1 MRFDHYALYDEITEQ
16 LRAWTR
22 KFPGMCRLS
31 SIGKT
36 REGRDIH
43 LLTVTAGGDPAEKPG
58 LLVDGNLHS
67 GEVAS
72 SMAVM
77 YILDRWLS
85 AYKRDP
91 EITRM
96 LRENTVYAIPRI
108 NADAAE
114 VYLTTPR
121 TLRGSTEP
129 YYPEESGLQPQD
141 LDGDGEIRQM
151 LVRNDAGQWKK
162 CPDHENILLPRKPEE
177 TGGTWYTLLPEG
189 LFSGDEAARKELRA
203 ARPREDLDPNRQFP
217 FAWKKDYP
225 DPDRPTSGPEPLHDA
240 EVRALYDFVMSR
252 PNIAAHMNF
261 HTYGGLH
268 ISPAVFCPDE
278 KTDPDDA
285 KTMLRLGRSMRAATG
300 YRSEGIFPPD
310 AEDIAPGSYTT
321 WAYYERGIMS
331 FVTEL
336 WDFHFQ
342 ADPDRPE
349 NWSMFFSE
357 SDEQTLREAETAQ
370 AWDARVNGGRGFVPF
385 RPFVH
390 PQLGQVELGGWA
402 EKFCRQNPPPHLLE
416 GVCEKAFSAV
426 MVLVRA
432 MPRLRLSPLFIHP
445 AGPDTFELCVMMSE
459 TGLLPTGGTENAEK
473 KGLADGLTVTVRGAE
488 AVGDY
493 PRKLAPMH
501 GFAIQ
506 VFHVTVQ
513 GKPGDEVT
521 VTVSGVRCGRKEA
534 RFVLPKADP
543 SDVSGEVRP

>member
-151 LVRNDAGQWKK
+151 LVRNDAKKKKK
-162 CPDHENILLPRKPEE
+162 CPDRAFFRE
-177 TGGTWYTLLPEG
+177 TRPPLRNCGPPVPGRIWTRTASSPSPG
-189 LFSGDEAARKELRA
+189 RRTTRTPTGPPAARNPCMTR
-203 ARPREDLDPNRQFP
+203 R
-217 FAWKKDYP
+217 
-225 DPDRPTSGPEPLHDA
+225 SGCC
-240 EVRALYDFVMSR
+240 
-252 PNIAAHMNF
+252 
-261 HTYGGLH
+261 T
-268 ISPAVFCPDE
+268 IS
-278 KTDPDDA
+278 
-285 KTMLRLGRSMRAATG
+285 
-300 YRSEGIFPPD
+300 
-310 AEDIAPGSYTT
+310 
-321 WAYYERGIMS
+321 
-331 FVTEL
+331 
-336 WDFHFQ
+336 
-342 ADPDRPE
+342 
-349 NWSMFFSE
+349 
-357 SDEQTLREAETAQ
+357 
-370 AWDARVNGGRGFVPF
+370 
-385 RPFVH
+385 
-390 PQLGQVELGGWA
+390 
-402 EKFCRQNPPPHLLE
+402 
-416 GVCEKAFSAV
+416 
-426 MVLVRA
+426 
-432 MPRLRLSPLFIHP
+432 
-445 AGPDTFELCVMMSE
+445 
-459 TGLLPTGGTENAEK
+459 
-473 KGLADGLTVTVRGAE
+473 
-488 AVGDY
+488 
-493 PRKLAPMH
+493 
-501 GFAIQ
+501 
-506 VFHVTVQ
+506 
-513 GKPGDEVT
+513 
-521 VTVSGVRCGRKEA
+521 
-534 RFVLPKADP
+534 
-543 SDVSGEVRP
+543 